1 MGVDQTTYFANLK
14 DFIIIS
20 MCFTIDIYTID
31 KFERCGIRN
40 TELRTVGGDD
50 WRIFIPWIVMPK

>member
-1 MGVDQTTYFANLK
+1 
-14 DFIIIS
+14 